1 MAAGKE
7 VKRSLTVKVGDI
19 FQWQKVVCRMQ
30 ECSERIEKV
39 GFCYRRRNPWIYRGQ
54 SFSKWK
60 IQSAFERAIG
70 KDRWGGEFKDS
81 LKSVEDASLEYFKN
95 HARLLGVHEHFDDTE
110 WLSYMQHYGCPTR
123 LVDFTTVPVVALYHA
138 IYGLDANLDF
148 SVHAISRNH
157 VLGAEYLMDEYQD
170 APEKISDCSDDVGYD
185 VENSRKITNW
195 VLNPRGNQKPDDD
208 TEAGVLCVIP
218 RFQNRRIEAQSG
230 LFLMQ
235 RNLCGSFEGDLKS
248 LLEINENKEVTIEE
262 FGKSIQNAAFYDSL
276 RSVKFEFAR
285 ELRTSAKVLLHAV
298 GMTHRAVFPDFEGLA
313 KNTKEVCFVKG
324 NDTRIEENAL
334 RMLKF
339 VIPLRL
345 PTREEKGSR

>member
-1 MAAGKE
+1 
-7 VKRSLTVKVGDI
+7 
-19 FQWQKVVCRMQ
+19 
-30 ECSERIEKV
+30 
-39 GFCYRRRNPWIYRGQ
+39 
-54 SFSKWK
+54 
-60 IQSAFERAIG
+60 
-70 KDRWGGEFKDS
+70 
-81 LKSVEDASLEYFKN
+81 
-95 HARLLGVHEHFDDTE
+95 
-110 WLSYMQHYGCPTR
+110 MQHYGCPTR

-148 SVHAISRNH
+148 SVYAISRNH

-334 RMLKF
+334 RMPKF